1 MGLEGAG
8 QQPLEQEKECL
19 QREQETR
26 YVFHRHSLCALI
38 CISQHAGGGADGEEP
53 VSHDDKPVKS
63 RFDPAGYDKD
73 LVEALERDIVQ
84 TNPNVHW

>member
-1 MGLEGAG
+1 MCGFFL
-8 QQPLEQEKECL
+8 L
-19 QREQETR
+19 Q
-26 YVFHRHSLCALI
+26 HG
-38 CISQHAGGGADGEEP
+38 GGGADGEEP